1 MHRAVS
7 VEGGYFLP
15 LISTAAGL
23 GCCRLAV
30 DKDAVCGK
38 GLGVVG
44 MAAWVQEPDPSLHP
58 QGLSSEICIYRFVIR
73 LNSTLLC
80 IIVVRS

>member
-23 GCCRLAV
+23 GRRRLSV

-38 GLGVVG
+38 GLGVG
-44 MAAWVQEPDPSLHP
+44 MAARVQEPDPKSPTHR
-58 QGLSSEICIYRFVIR
+58 CILEGCR
-73 LNSTLLC
+73 LRWTFIDL
-80 IIVVRS
+80 